1 MYRYIYICTYILYVL
16 AIYAVRMLQIYIFVF
31 AASSLHEGLVSRKQL
46 YVLQEGD
53 LGWMGERKTHFA

>member
-1 MYRYIYICTYILYVL
+1 MYVL
-16 AIYAVRMLQIYIFVF
+16 VIYAVRMLQIYIHRHKCMCIYVFVF

-53 LGWMGERKTHFA
+53 LGWVAGRKTQFA